1 MAMTNIAINDGKAVP
16 VLHTFVPG
24 TAQIGEGKSAVAAT
38 WYNKLTGFSSRAWEK
53 VTTLIQLATKPSE
66 EHRLSMSVQLP
77 KVVIVDGKEVVIGT
91 IRGYASVVMPQ
102 DLNTDDNAKD
112 VFALLKNALAHAEM
126 TKVFATQSTSG

>member
-16 VLHTFVPG
+16 QLHTFTPG
-24 TAQIGEGKSAVAAT
+24 TAQLGEGKSAVPAT
-38 WYNKLTGFSSRAWEK
+38 WYNKLVGFSSRAWEK
-53 VTTLIQLATKPSE
+53 VTSLIQMASRPTE

-77 KVVIVDGKEVVIGT
+77 KVVTVDGKEVLLGT

-112 VFALLKNALAHAEM
+112 IFALLKNALAHAEM